1 MSHMKRVTVPRT
13 WPVERKT
20 HKWSLHPSVGPHPI
34 EQSIPLAF
42 VLRDYLHYADTAAEA
57 RHIIASRQVL
67 VDGTVRTDP
76 RFPCGLMDVISF
88 PEADEHYRVLVDAKG
103 TIRLVPVNADDA
115 TWKLCRVQNK
125 TTVKGG
131 ATQLNLH
138 DGRNI
143 MAEQEYGTGDVV
155 RLAVPDQDILET
167 FPFAPGSIAMVTNGK
182 HAGEIATITTVNI
195 TRSSRPNV
203 VKLEGFSTIEP
214 YVFVVG
220 MEKALVTVPEVSVYE

>member
-1 MSHMKRVTVPRT
+1 MAHMKRVTVPRT

-20 HKWSLHPSVGPHPI
+20 HKWSLHPSLGPHPI

-57 RHIIASRQVL
+57 RHIIASREVL

-88 PEADEHYRVLVDAKG
+88 PQAEEHYRVLVDAKG
-103 TIRLVPVNADDA
+103 TIRLVPIGKKDA
-115 TWKLCRVQNK
+115 AWKLCRVQNK

-131 ATQLNLH
+131 AMQLNLH

-143 MAEQEYGTGDVV
+143 ITEGDYGTGDVV
-155 RLAVPDQDILET
+155 KLAMPGHDILET
-167 FPFAPGSIAMVTNGK
+167 FPLAPGSMGMVTNGK
-182 HAGEIATITTVNI
+182 HAGEIATITAVET
-195 TRSSRPNV
+195 TRSPRPNV

-220 MEKALVTVPEVSVYE
+220 KEKALITLPEVSVYE

>member
-1 MSHMKRVTVPRT
+1 MTHMKRITVPRT

-20 HKWSLHPSVGPHPI
+20 HKWSLRPSLGPHPV

-42 VLRDYLHYADTAAEA
+42 VLREYLGYADTAGEA
-57 RHIIASRQVL
+57 RHIIASREVL

-76 RFPCGLMDVISF
+76 RFSCGLMDVISL
-88 PEADEHYRVLVDAKG
+88 PKANEHYRVLVDAKG
-103 TIRLVPVNADDA
+103 TIRLVSISKKDA
-115 TWKLCRVQNK
+115 AWKLCRVQNK

-131 ATQLNLH
+131 AIQLNLH

-143 MAEQEYGTGDVV
+143 IAEQEYGTGDVV
-155 RLAVPDQDILET
+155 KLAMPDQEILKS
-167 FPFAPGSIAMVTNGK
+167 FPLAPGSIAMVTNGK
-182 HAGEIATITTVNI
+182 HAGEIATITAVET

-203 VKLEGFSTIEP
+203 VKLEEFSTIEP

-220 MEKALVTVPEVSVYE
+220 TDTALVTSPEVSVYD